1 MAGGK
6 RSQSVRKADGALHAG
21 DRSPYGGLLLIVP
34 VGQELES
41 SAEGAD
47 VGADGVELCV
57 PEFCPFDVA
66 YTGLRDSHGAG
77 YVLLGEA
84 MLHAQPSELIDRQGV
99 ER

>member
-1 MAGGK
+1 MTCL
-6 RSQSVRKADGALHAG
+6 V
-21 DRSPYGGLLLIVP
+21 LIAP
-34 VGQELES
+34 VGEELES

-57 PEFCPFDVA
+57 LEFCPFDIA
-66 YTGLRDSHGAG
+66 YTRLRDSHGPG

-84 MLHAQPSELIDRQGV
+84 MLHAQPSELIDRQGM